1 LVRKILFYVQK
12 YYLAFFVI
20 VGGSVE
26 LQEVSGGVE
35 LHSRR
40 SQEVRGRPELQNGG
54 LRALKDAWMTT
65 FC

>member
-1 LVRKILFYVQK
+1 MVRKILFYVQK
-12 YYLAFFVI
+12 YYLAFFVN

-26 LQEVSGGVE
+26 LQEVPGGVE
-35 LHSRR
+35 LHSRK

-65 FC
+65 SD